1 MEPDR
6 ANFEHHN
13 REAFERTVREECTA
27 IADLLIAKNR
37 RYGASVFFPLAV
49 FSRAGW
55 QDAIRVRLDDK
66 LARLARTGE
75 AVSIEDGEDTIADV
89 IGYLLLWRVGIR
101 LFGSDARERGMMTGK
116 PMASR
121 DPAPMTATNKQR
133 R

>member
-13 REAFERTVREECTA
+13 REAFERFVHEECKA

-37 RYGASVFFPLAV
+37 RYGASVFFPMSV

-55 QDAIRVRLDDK
+55 EDAIRVRLDDK

-75 AVSIEDGEDTIADV
+75 ATSIEDGEDTIADV
-89 IGYLLLWRVGIR
+89 IGYLILWRVGVR
-101 LFGSDARERGMMTGK
+101 LFGSDARGRGMMPGK
-116 PMASR
+116 PTTSR
-121 DPAPMTATNKQR
+121 EAPAPMTATKR